1 MGRLMLLLGE
11 AADKR
16 DNSSCMKLRT
26 TEYVDMFIFCLN
38 QVTFLFPDTTR
49 NTAKQG
55 VLFSYTQDKVH
66 ISAVVISKS
75 GQLIPK

>member
-26 TEYVDMFIFCLN
+26 TEYVDMFVFWLN
-38 QVTFLFPDTTR
+38 QVMFL
-49 NTAKQG
+49 KM
-55 VLFSYTQDKVH
+55 H
-66 ISAVVISKS
+66 AV
-75 GQLIPK
+75 P